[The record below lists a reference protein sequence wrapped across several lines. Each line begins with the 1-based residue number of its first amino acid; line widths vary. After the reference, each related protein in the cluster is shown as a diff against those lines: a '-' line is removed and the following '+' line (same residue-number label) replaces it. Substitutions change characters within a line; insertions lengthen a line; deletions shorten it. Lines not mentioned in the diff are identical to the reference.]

1 MKRILLLSVVFMV
14 TFSVTWAQRTV
25 TGTVTGADD
34 GTPVP
39 GVNVIVKGTAAG
51 TVTDIDGMYQISVPV
66 DGGILV
72 FSFIGLATEEVE
84 IGNQSTINMV
94 MSADIKQ
101 LTEVVVT
108 ALGVSREKKALGYAV
123 SEVEGSDLSEARET
137 NIVNSLNGKVAGVQ
151 IYGSNGNMGG
161 SSRVI
166 IRGVNS
172 ITGNNQ
178 PLFVVDGVPV
188 DNSNFT
194 STNQARGAGGYDYG
208 NAIQDINP
216 DDIQTMSVLKGAAAA
231 ALYGTRAS
239 NGVILITTKTGKSKK
254 TGIGV
259 QYNLGFMADNVYI
272 LPNYQNEYGGGF
284 EVSDEDGGDQGF
296 ATAVINGVT
305 YRIPDYAVDE
315 SWGPR
320 LNGQEV
326 LHWWGAYDYE
336 QGITDSP
343 VTAPWVAHPNN
354 IRDYYKT
361 GNTWTNNISMTG
373 NNKDGSFRLSYTD
386 MKQDFVNPNSSL
398 KRKTLGFNGG
408 YNLTKKLEA
417 KIGVNYVNTQA
428 TGRPG
433 TGYDGNTVTQQFNQW
448 GQRQWDME
456 KMKDYKNPDGSQ
468 RTWNRIS
475 LNNPNPTYTDN
486 PFWTAYENYQND
498 ERERVFGNTSL
509 SYEIIDGLKASVTL
523 MKDFYI
529 DRRQERI
536 AIGSQAE
543 SFYSKF
549 ERKNDE
555 VNVEGRLTYFRN
567 LTDKL
572 SLNAIAGGNQ
582 MTQTYW
588 RTGGNT
594 VGGLSAPNYYNLA
607 NSNSPANADDYFEKK
622 RINSLFASASL
633 GYNGILYLDLTARN
647 EWSST
652 LPEGERS
659 YFFPSASTSFIFSE
673 LFASQNTFSFGKVRF
688 GYAEVGSDTGPY
700 RLDAVYAV
708 NKPFQGSPSLALPN
722 ALNNANLRPE
732 ITSELEAGIE
742 MKFFNNRIGFDF
754 TVYSRE
760 TRDQIIPLTISGS
773 SGYTSAY
780 INAGL
785 MSNKG
790 YELAFTLTPLR
801 TQSGFN
807 WDMILNLAH
816 NRNKVEKLYDD
827 PETGISITNLRLGSA
842 PFSVTVNATEGEAY
856 GTILG
861 RGFLRDDQGRKLV
874 GNNGAYRR
882 TTDLIP
888 LGNSMADFTGGLTN
902 AFSYKSWSL
911 SALIDY
917 QFGAQVFSTTNMWA
931 KYSGMTQETV
941 DNNIREDGIIVDGV
955 RENGEVND
963 VVLDAQSHFFLNQ
976 GYVIQE
982 ADIYSTDYIYLR
994 ELKFGYSL
1002 PNSLVKKLGLQN
1014 AKLSLVG
1021 RNLWLIKSDIPHL
1034 DPSNLA
1040 LSAGNVQGIEGAGL
1054 PSIRSFG
1061 FNLSIGL

>member
-1 MKRILLLSVVFMV
+1 MSVVFIV

-51 TVTDIDGMYQISVPV
+51 TVTDIDGMYQISVPE

-84 IGNQSTINMV
+84 VGNQSTINMV
-94 MSADIKQ
+94 MTADIQQ

-194 STNQARGAGGYDYG
+194 TSNQARGAGGYDYG

-254 TGIGV
+254 SGIGV

-272 LPNYQNEYGGGF
+272 LPDYQNEYGGGF

-296 ATAVINGVT
+296 ATAVIDGVT

-315 SWGPR
+315 SWGPK

-326 LHWWGAYDYE
+326 LHWWGVYDYE

-361 GNTWTNNISMTG
+361 GNTWTNNISLTG

-386 MKQDFVNPNSSL
+386 MKQDFVTPNSSL

-428 TGRPG
+428 NGRPG
-433 TGYDGNTVTQQFNQW
+433 TGYDGGTVTQQFNQW

-456 KMKDYKNPDGSQ
+456 KMKNYKNPDGSQ

-475 LNNPNPTYTDN
+475 LTDPNPQYTDN

-498 ERERVFGNTSL
+498 DRERVFGNTSL

-543 SFYSKF
+543 SYYSKL
-549 ERKNDE
+549 ERKSDE
-555 VNVEGRLTYFRN
+555 VNVEGRLTYFKN

-582 MTQTYW
+582 MTQSYW

-633 GYNGILYLDLTARN
+633 GYNGMLYLDLTARN

-708 NKPFQGSPSLALPN
+708 NKPFQGNPSLALPN
-722 ALNNANLRPE
+722 ALNNPNLRPE
-732 ITSELEAGIE
+732 ITSELEAGLE
-742 MKFFNNRIGFDF
+742 MRFFNNRIGFDF

-827 PETGISITNLRLGSA
+827 PETGISITNLRLASA
-842 PFSVTVNATEGEAY
+842 PFAVTVNATEGEAY

-874 GNNGAYRR
+874 SNSGAYRR
-882 TTDLIP
+882 TTDLVP

-902 AFSYKSWSL
+902 AFSYKNWSL
-911 SALIDY
+911 AALIDY
-917 QFGAQVFSTTNMWA
+917 QFGAQVFSTTNMWG

-941 DNNIREDGIIVDGV
+941 ANNIREEGIIVDGV

-1002 PNSLVKKLGLQN
+1002 PASLVNKLGLQN
-1014 AKLSLVG
+1014 AKLSIVG
-1021 RNLWLIKSDIPHL
+1021 RNLWLIKTDIPHL

>member
-1 MKRILLLSVVFMV
+1 MV

-25 TGTVTGADD
+25 TGTVTGEDD

-51 TVTDIDGMYQISVPV
+51 TVTDIDGMYQISVPE
-66 DGGILV
+66 DGGTLV

-194 STNQARGAGGYDYG
+194 SADQARGAGGYDYG

-254 TGIGV
+254 AGIGV
-259 QYNLGFMADNVYI
+259 QYNLGFMSDNVYI
-272 LPNYQNEYGGGF
+272 LPDYQNEYGGGF

-296 ATAVINGVT
+296 ATAVIDGVT

-315 SWGPR
+315 SWGPK

-336 QGITDSP
+336 QGITDAP

-361 GNTWTNNISMTG
+361 GNTWTNNISLTG

-417 KIGVNYVNTQA
+417 KIGVNYVNAQA
-428 TGRPG
+428 NGRPG
-433 TGYDGNTVTQQFNQW
+433 TGYDGGTVTQQFNQW
-448 GQRQWDME
+448 GQRQWDMQ
-456 KMKDYKNPDGSQ
+456 KMMDYKNPDGSQ

-475 LNNPNPTYTDN
+475 LTDPNPQYTDN

-498 ERERVFGNTSL
+498 DRERVFGNTSL
-509 SYEIIDGLKASVTL
+509 SYEIVDGLKASVTL

-543 SFYSKF
+543 SYYSKI

-555 VNVEGRLTYFRN
+555 VNIEGRLTYFKN

-582 MTQTYW
+582 MTQSYW
-588 RTGGNT
+588 STGGNT

-607 NSNSPANADDYFEKK
+607 NSNTPANAVDYFEKK
-622 RINSLFASASL
+622 RINSLFASASF
-633 GYNGILYLDLTARN
+633 GYNGLLYLDLTARN

-673 LFASQNTFSFGKVRF
+673 LFASQNTVSFGKVRF
-688 GYAEVGSDTGPY
+688 GYAQVGSDTNPY
-700 RLDAVYAV
+700 RLAAVYAV

-722 ALNNANLRPE
+722 ALNNPMLSPE

-742 MKFFNNRIGFDF
+742 MRFLNNRIGFDL

-760 TRDQIIPLTISGS
+760 TTDQIIPLTISGS

-785 MSNKG
+785 MSNRG
-790 YELAFTLTPLR
+790 YELSFTLTPLK

-816 NRNKVEKLYDD
+816 NENKVEELYDD
-827 PETGISITNLRLGSA
+827 PETGIKITNLRLGTA
-842 PFSVTVNATEGEAY
+842 PFAVTVNATEGEAY

-874 GNNGAYRR
+874 SNSGAYRR
-882 TTDLIP
+882 TDGLIP

-902 AFSYKSWSL
+902 AFSYKNWSL

-941 DNNIREDGIIVDGV
+941 ENNIREEGIIVDGV

-994 ELKFGYSL
+994 EVKIGYNL
-1002 PNSLVKKLGLQN
+1002 PSSLVSKLGLQN
-1014 AKLSLVG
+1014 ARLSLVG
-1021 RNLWLIKSDIPHL
+1021 RNLWLMKTDIPHV

>member
-1 MKRILLLSVVFMV
+1 LSVVFMV

-51 TVTDIDGMYQISVPV
+51 TVTDIDGMYQISVPA